1 MLLKDHSNPED
12 SQKKRDLVK
21 CRISL
26 TVTNTKLPS
35 HMISEILDMEPTIVS
50 EVGTVIFNDVVSRS
64 TIWTHSEYPAPGML
78 CIEEALKALAQEL
91 SSKRGAIKQ
100 LRKHKAKFKVSII
113 VDSWDHFVHVNIPST
128 TLALLG
134 QLGVELQMMSIVH
147 DDDERLFY
155 DWHGEDE
162 EESECSWIP
171 SSPRIK
177 TWV

>member
-1 MLLKDHSNPED
+1 MLLKDHSNPET
-12 SQKKRDLVK
+12 SQKKRDLVR

-35 HMISEILDMEPTIVS
+35 QTISEILGMEPTIVS

-64 TIWTHSEYPAPGML
+64 TIWTCYFYPAPGML

-100 LRKHKAKFKVSII
+100 LRKHKAKFEVSLI

-134 QLGVELQMMSIVH
+134 QLGINMQIVSIVH
-147 DDDERLFY
+147 DDERLFY

-162 EESECSWIP
+162 EESECTWIP